1 MNNWKIWAAT
11 LLTAFLFGA
20 LASYFVVKGHLQDK
34 LEDLTPEVIHVI
46 KRDTLR
52 LNTPILRE
60 IHKVTHDTIKI
71 VMNDTIVRRDTIYL
85 EREQRV
91 YEDDDYKAFVSGFQP
106 RLDSIYVYPK
116 TIYETKVSTRKEW
129 RRFTYG
135 VQAGV
140 GLVMPF
146 SFSLSSSLS
155 SSPSLGV
162 YVGVGI
168 GYNF

>member
-1 MNNWKIWAAT
+1 MNNLKIWAVSI
-11 LLTAFLFGA
+11 LTAFLFGS
-20 LASYFVVKGHLQDK
+20 LASYFAVKGHFQAK
-34 LEDLTPEVIHVI
+34 LATLTPEVIQVV
-46 KRDTLR
+46 KRDTLL
-52 LNTPILRE
+52 LNSPVLRE

-85 EREQRV
+85 EREQRI
-91 YEDDDYKAFVSGFQP
+91 YEDEDYKAFVSGFQP

-129 RRFTYG
+129 RQFTYG
-135 VQAGV
+135 VQVGV
-140 GLVMPF
+140 GVVMPF
-146 SFSLSSSLS
+146 N
-155 SSPSLGV
+155 SSPSFGG

>member
-1 MNNWKIWAAT
+1 MSNTPQT
-11 LLTAFLFGA
+11 LKNGAIALVIALFLIALGA
-20 LASYFVVKGHLQDK
+20 LGAYFPLKRHFRAE
-34 LEDLTPEVIHVI
+34 LEALKPEVIRVV

-52 LNTPILRE
+52 LNTPVLRE

-71 VMNDTIVRRDTIYL
+71 VINDTIVRRDTIYL

-106 RLDSIYVYPK
+106 RLDSIYVYRK

-140 GLVMPF
+140 GVVMPF
-146 SFSLSSSLS
+146 T
-155 SSPSLGV
+155 SSPTFGG

>member
-1 MNNWKIWAAT
+1 MNNWKIWAVT

-20 LASYFVVKGHLQDK
+20 LSSYFAVKGHFQAK
-34 LEDLTPEVIHVI
+34 LATLAPEAIQVVV

-52 LNTPILRE
+52 LNPILKE

-85 EREQRV
+85 EREQRI
-91 YEDDDYKAFVSGFQP
+91 YEDEEYKAFVSGFQP

-140 GLVMPF
+140 GVVMPF
-146 SFSLSSSLS
+146 N
-155 SSPSLGV
+155 SSPSFGG

>member
-1 MNNWKIWAAT
+1 MNNLKIWAVT

-20 LASYFVVKGHLQDK
+20 LASYFAVKGHFQAK
-34 LEDLTPEVIHVI
+34 LEDLTPEVIQVI

-52 LNTPILRE
+52 LNTPVLRE

-85 EREQRV
+85 EREQRI
-91 YEDDDYKAFVSGFQP
+91 YEDEEYKALVSGFQP
-106 RLDSIYVYPK
+106 SLDSIYVYPK

-129 RRFTYG
+129 RQFTYG
-135 VQAGV
+135 VQVGV
-140 GLVMPF
+140 GVVMPF
-146 SFSLSSSLS
+146 N
-155 SSPSLGV
+155 SSPSFGGYLGF
-162 YVGVGI
+162 GI

>member
-1 MNNWKIWAAT
+1 MNNWKIWAVT

-20 LASYFVVKGHLQDK
+20 LASYFAVKGHFQAK
-34 LEDLTPEVIHVI
+34 LESLTPEVIRVI

-52 LNTPILRE
+52 LNTPVLRE

-91 YEDDDYKAFVSGFQP
+91 YEDEEYKAFVSGFQP
-106 RLDSIYVYPK
+106 RLDSIYVFPK

-140 GLVMPF
+140 GFVMPF
-146 SFSLSSSLS
+146 T
-155 SSPSLGV
+155 SSPSFGG
-162 YVGVGI
+162 YVGIGI

>member
-1 MNNWKIWAAT
+1 MNNLKIWAVT

-20 LASYFVVKGHLQDK
+20 LASYFAVKGHFQAK
-34 LEDLTPEVIHVI
+34 LEGLTPEVIQVI

-85 EREQRV
+85 EREQRI
-91 YEDDDYKAFVSGFQP
+91 YEDEDYKAFVSGFQP
-106 RLDSIYVYPK
+106 RLDSICVYPK

-140 GLVMPF
+140 GVVMPF
-146 SFSLSSSLS
+146 T
-155 SSPSLGV
+155 SSPSFGG
-162 YVGVGI
+162 YVGIGI

>member
-1 MNNWKIWAAT
+1 MNSWKIWAVT

-20 LASYFVVKGHLQDK
+20 LASYFAVKGHFQAK
-34 LEDLTPEVIHVI
+34 LEGLKPEVIRVV

-52 LNTPILRE
+52 LNTPVLRE

-71 VMNDTIVRRDTIYL
+71 VINDTIVRRDTIYL

-106 RLDSIYVYPK
+106 RLDSIYVYRK

-140 GLVMPF
+140 GVVMPF
-146 SFSLSSSLS
+146 T
-155 SSPSLGV
+155 SSPTFGG

>member
-1 MNNWKIWAAT
+1 MNNLKIWAVSI
-11 LLTAFLFGA
+11 LTAFLFGA
-20 LASYFVVKGHLQDK
+20 LASYFAVKGHFQAK
-34 LEDLTPEVIHVI
+34 LATLTPEVIRVVV

-52 LNTPILRE
+52 LNPVLRE
-60 IHKVTHDTIKI
+60 IHKVAHDTIKI

-91 YEDDDYKAFVSGFQP
+91 YEDEEYKAFVSGFQP

-135 VQAGV
+135 LQVGV
-140 GLVMPF
+140 GVVMPF
-146 SFSLSSSLS
+146 N
-155 SSPSLGV
+155 SSPSFGG

>member
-1 MNNWKIWAAT
+1 MNNWKIWAVT

-20 LASYFVVKGHLQDK
+20 LASYFAVKGHFQAK
-34 LEDLTPEVIHVI
+34 LATLTPEVIQVV

-52 LNTPILRE
+52 LNSPILRE
-60 IHKVTHDTIKI
+60 IHKVTHDPIKI

-91 YEDDDYKAFVSGFQP
+91 YEDEEYKAFVSGFQP

-129 RRFTYG
+129 RQFTYG
-135 VQAGV
+135 VQVGV
-140 GLVMPF
+140 GIVMPF
-146 SFSLSSSLS
+146 N
-155 SSPSLGV
+155 SSPSFGGYL
-162 YVGVGI
+162 GVGI

>member
-1 MNNWKIWAAT
+1 MNNLKIWAVSI
-11 LLTAFLFGA
+11 LTAFLFGA
-20 LASYFVVKGHLQDK
+20 LASYFAVKGHFQAK
-34 LEDLTPEVIHVI
+34 LATLTPEVIQVVV

-52 LNTPILRE
+52 LNPVLRE

-85 EREQRV
+85 EREQRI
-91 YEDDDYKAFVSGFQP
+91 YEDKEYKAFVSGFQP
-106 RLDSIYVYPK
+106 SLDSIYVYPK

-135 VQAGV
+135 VQVGMGV
-140 GLVMPF
+140 VMPF
-146 SFSLSSSLS
+146 N
-155 SSPSLGV
+155 SSPSFGG

>member
-1 MNNWKIWAAT
+1 MNNLKIWAVSI
-11 LLTAFLFGA
+11 LTAFLFGA
-20 LASYFVVKGHLQDK
+20 LASYFAVKGHFQAK
-34 LEDLTPEVIHVI
+34 LATLTPEVIQVV

-52 LNTPILRE
+52 LNPVLRE

-85 EREQRV
+85 EREQRI
-91 YEDDDYKAFVSGFQP
+91 YEDEDYKAFISGFQP

-140 GLVMPF
+140 GVVMPF
-146 SFSLSSSLS
+146 S
-155 SSPSLGV
+155 SSPSFGG
-162 YVGVGI
+162 YFGIGI

>member
-1 MNNWKIWAAT
+1 MNNWKIWAVSI
-11 LLTAFLFGA
+11 LTAFLFGA
-20 LASYFVVKGHLQDK
+20 LASYFAVKGHFRAK
-34 LEDLTPEVIHVI
+34 LEDLTPEVIQVI

-71 VMNDTIVRRDTIYL
+71 VTNDTIVRRDTIYL

-91 YEDDDYKAFVSGFQP
+91 YEDEEYKAFVSGFQP

-135 VQAGV
+135 VKAGMGV
-140 GLVMPF
+140 VMPF
-146 SFSLSSSLS
+146 NSSSS
-155 SSPSLGV
+155 FGG

>member
-1 MNNWKIWAAT
+1 MNNWKIWAVT

-20 LASYFVVKGHLQDK
+20 LASYCAVKGLFQAK
-34 LEDLTPEVIHVI
+34 LATLTPEVIRVV

-52 LNTPILRE
+52 LNSPILRE
-60 IHKVTHDTIKI
+60 IHKVTHDTIRI
-71 VMNDTIVRRDTIYL
+71 VMNDTIIRRDTIYL

-91 YEDDDYKAFVSGFQP
+91 YEDEEYKAFVSGFQP

-129 RRFTYG
+129 RQFTYG
-135 VQAGV
+135 VQVGV

-146 SFSLSSSLS
+146 T
-155 SSPSLGV
+155 SSPSFGG
-162 YVGVGI
+162 YVGIGI

>member
-1 MNNWKIWAAT
+1 MNNCKIWAVT

-20 LASYFVVKGHLQDK
+20 LASYFAVKGHFQAK
-34 LEDLTPEVIHVI
+34 LEDLTPEVIQVI

-91 YEDDDYKAFVSGFQP
+91 YEDVDYKAFVSGIQP

-140 GLVMPF
+140 GVVMPF
-146 SFSLSSSLS
+146 SFSLSSS
-155 SSPSLGV
+155 PSFGV

>member
-1 MNNWKIWAAT
+1 MNNLKIWAVSI
-11 LLTAFLFGA
+11 LTAFLFGA
-20 LASYFVVKGHLQDK
+20 LTSYFAVKGHFQAK
-34 LEDLTPEVIHVI
+34 LATLTPEVIQVV

-52 LNTPILRE
+52 LNSPILRE
-60 IHKVTHDTIKI
+60 IHKVAHDTIKI

-91 YEDDDYKAFVSGFQP
+91 YEDEEYKAFVSGFQP

-129 RRFTYG
+129 RQFTYG
-135 VQAGV
+135 VQVGV
-140 GLVMPF
+140 GVVMPF
-146 SFSLSSSLS
+146 N
-155 SSPSLGV
+155 SSPSFGGYLGF
-162 YVGVGI
+162 GI

>member
-1 MNNWKIWAAT
+1 MNNWKIWAVT
-11 LLTAFLFGA
+11 LLTAFLFGT
-20 LASYFVVKGHLQDK
+20 LASYFAVKGHFQAK
-34 LEDLTPEVIHVI
+34 LATLTPEVIQVV

-52 LNTPILRE
+52 LNPVLRE
-60 IHKVTHDTIKI
+60 VHKVTHDTIKI

-91 YEDDDYKAFVSGFQP
+91 YEDEEYKAFVSGFQP
-106 RLDSIYVYPK
+106 SLDSIYVYPK

-146 SFSLSSSLS
+146 T
-155 SSPSLGV
+155 SSPSFGG
-162 YVGVGI
+162 YVGIGI

>member
-1 MNNWKIWAAT
+1 MNNLKIWAVSI
-11 LLTAFLFGA
+11 LTAFLFGS
-20 LASYFVVKGHLQDK
+20 LASYFAVKGHFQAK
-34 LEDLTPEVIHVI
+34 LATLAPKEIQVV
-46 KRDTLR
+46 KRDTLL
-52 LNTPILRE
+52 LNSPILRE
-60 IHKVTHDTIKI
+60 VHKVTHDTIKI

-91 YEDDDYKAFVSGFQP
+91 YEDEDYKAFVSGFQP

-135 VQAGV
+135 VQLGV
-140 GLVMPF
+140 GVVMPF
-146 SFSLSSSLS
+146 N
-155 SSPSLGV
+155 SSPSFGGYLGF
-162 YVGVGI
+162 GI

>member
-1 MNNWKIWAAT
+1 
-11 LLTAFLFGA
+11 
-20 LASYFVVKGHLQDK
+20 
-34 LEDLTPEVIHVI
+34 
-46 KRDTLR
+46 
-52 LNTPILRE
+52 
-60 IHKVTHDTIKI
+60 
-71 VMNDTIVRRDTIYL
+71 MNDTIVRRDTIYL
-85 EREQRV
+85 EREQRI
-91 YEDDDYKAFVSGFQP
+91 YEDEEYKAFVSGFQP

-140 GLVMPF
+140 GVIMPF
-146 SFSLSSSLS
+146 N
-155 SSPSLGV
+155 SSPSFGG

>member
-1 MNNWKIWAAT
+1 MNNLKIWAVSI
-11 LLTAFLFGA
+11 LTAFLFGA
-20 LASYFVVKGHLQDK
+20 LASYFAVKGHFQAK
-34 LEDLTPEVIHVI
+34 LATLTPKEIQVV

-52 LNTPILRE
+52 LNSPILRE

-91 YEDDDYKAFVSGFQP
+91 YEDDEYKAFVSGFQP

-129 RRFTYG
+129 RQFTYG
-135 VQAGV
+135 VQVGV
-140 GLVMPF
+140 GVVMPF
-146 SFSLSSSLS
+146 T
-155 SSPSLGV
+155 SSPSFGG
-162 YVGVGI
+162 YVGIGI

>member
-1 MNNWKIWAAT
+1 M
-11 LLTAFLFGA
+11 LTAFLFGA
-20 LASYFVVKGHLQDK
+20 LASYFAVKGHFQAK
-34 LEDLTPEVIHVI
+34 LEDLTPEVIQVI

-52 LNTPILRE
+52 LNSPILRE

-85 EREQRV
+85 ERVQRI
-91 YEDDDYKAFVSGFQP
+91 YEDKEYKAFVSGFQP

-129 RRFTYG
+129 RQFTYG
-135 VQAGV
+135 VQLGV
-140 GLVMPF
+140 GVVMPF
-146 SFSLSSSLS
+146 N
-155 SSPSLGV
+155 SSPSFGGYLGF
-162 YVGVGI
+162 GI

>member
-1 MNNWKIWAAT
+1 MNNLKIWAVSI
-11 LLTAFLFGA
+11 LTAFLFGA
-20 LASYFVVKGHLQDK
+20 LASYFAVKGHFQAK
-34 LEDLTPEVIHVI
+34 LATLTPEVIRVVV

-52 LNTPILRE
+52 LNPVLRE

-91 YEDDDYKAFVSGFQP
+91 YEDEEYKAFVSGFQP

-135 VQAGV
+135 VQVGMGV
-140 GLVMPF
+140 VMPF
-146 SFSLSSSLS
+146 N
-155 SSPSLGV
+155 SSPSFGG

>member
-1 MNNWKIWAAT
+1 MNNLKIWAVSI
-11 LLTAFLFGA
+11 LTAFLFGS
-20 LASYFVVKGHLQDK
+20 LASYFAVKGHFQAK
-34 LEDLTPEVIHVI
+34 LEYLTPEVIQVI

-91 YEDDDYKAFVSGFQP
+91 YEDEDYKAFVSGFQP

-116 TIYETKVSTRKEW
+116 TIYEAKVSTRKEW
-129 RRFTYG
+129 RQFTYG
-135 VQAGV
+135 VQVGV
-140 GLVMPF
+140 GVVMPF
-146 SFSLSSSLS
+146 NSSLS
-155 SSPSLGV
+155 FGG

>member
-1 MNNWKIWAAT
+1 MNSWKARAVVVI
-11 LLTAFLFGA
+11 TAFLFGA
-20 LASYFVVKGHLQDK
+20 LASYFAVKGHFQAK
-34 LEDLTPEVIHVI
+34 LGAQTTEVVQVI

-52 LNTPILRE
+52 VNTPILRE

-91 YEDDDYKAFVSGFQP
+91 YEDEEYKAFVSGFQP

-135 VQAGV
+135 MQVGV
-140 GLVMPF
+140 GVVMPF
-146 SFSLSSSLS
+146 N
-155 SSPSLGV
+155 SSPSFGGYLGF
-162 YVGVGI
+162 GI